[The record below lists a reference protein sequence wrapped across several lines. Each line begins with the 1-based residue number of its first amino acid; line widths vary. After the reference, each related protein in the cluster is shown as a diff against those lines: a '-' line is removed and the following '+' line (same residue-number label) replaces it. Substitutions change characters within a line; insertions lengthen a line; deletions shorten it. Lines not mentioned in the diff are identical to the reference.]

1 MDGCN
6 KYISLSLSFLPT
18 RCYDAAIPNQH
29 HTQSK
34 HTHLFFLLLLNFPLS
49 FSLLLSCSPSI
60 RSSGRVEQK
69 SIQSFTDH
77 SCMRRE
83 RDRGGKTISQLCFPP
98 SSLLSA
104 LSFSLYLNSLF
115 PTTRGMEARSNFP
128 LFSSYI
134 DWCKIVVGVIPGWSA
149 DASSVFFFFFWQ
161 ENGPSKENC

>member
-1 MDGCN
+1 MDVIN
-6 KYISLSLSFLPT
+6 TSLSLSLFSPPDVMMLQYPTNITHRVNTHIFL
-18 RCYDAAIPNQH
+18 
-29 HTQSK
+29 
-34 HTHLFFLLLLNFPLS
+34 FLLLLNFPLS

-115 PTTRGMEARSNFP
+115 PTTRGMEERSNFP